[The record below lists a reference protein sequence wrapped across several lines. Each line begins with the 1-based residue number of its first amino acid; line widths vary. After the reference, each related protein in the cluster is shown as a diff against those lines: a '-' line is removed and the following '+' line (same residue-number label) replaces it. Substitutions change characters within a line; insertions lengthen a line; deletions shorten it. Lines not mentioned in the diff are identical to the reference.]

1 MTGLYEV
8 PSKISLPCYWA
19 AHWPSPV
26 VISIFGRLCRKNDH
40 PREGRNDVWQQE
52 TMFSA
57 LVSYDFPLQEYFL
70 YLAPPPP
77 PPPQSPKGIANQ
89 EGYLPTIDLSRN
101 IIHDVHDLC
110 FPKGVLNTNDHCK
123 CEGKKQ
129 YNLNEP

>member
-1 MTGLYEV
+1 MTSG
-8 PSKISLPCYWA
+8 SKKRCSQHLFHTIFPCKNIFCT
-19 AHWPSPV
+19 SP
-26 VISIFGRLCRKNDH
+26 L
-40 PREGRNDVWQQE
+40 
-52 TMFSA
+52 
-57 LVSYDFPLQEYFL
+57 LL
-70 YLAPPPP
+70 